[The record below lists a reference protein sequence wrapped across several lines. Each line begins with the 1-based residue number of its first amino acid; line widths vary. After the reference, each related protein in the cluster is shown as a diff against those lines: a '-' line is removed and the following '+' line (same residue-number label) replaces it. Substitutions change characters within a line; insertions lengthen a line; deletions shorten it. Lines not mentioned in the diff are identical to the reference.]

1 MSTAANRDDDPLAA
15 WESLLQAHARVSDEL
30 ARELKNER
38 DLELSW
44 YEVLLHLS
52 TAPGRR
58 LRLQDLATKVLYSR
72 SGLTR
77 LVDRLA
83 TAGLV
88 TREPC
93 EEDRRGTW
101 AVLTPEGL
109 RTFRR
114 AAPTHLRGIET
125 HFISKLSAHE
135 IAVIRSAMRRIAHR
149 A

>member
-1 MSTAANRDDDPLAA
+1 MSIAAHRYDEPLAA
-15 WESLLQAHARVSDEL
+15 WEAFLQAHARVSDEL
-30 ARELKNER
+30 ARDLKKER

-52 TAPGRR
+52 SAPGRR
-58 LRLQDLATKVLYSR
+58 LRLQDLATRVLYSR

-83 TAGLV
+83 SAGLV

-101 AVLTPEGL
+101 ALLTPEGL

-114 AAPTHLRGIET
+114 AAPTHQRGVED
-125 HFISKLSAHE
+125 HFIAKLSDHE
-135 IAVIRSAMRRIAHR
+135 IAVITSAMKRIAEH

>member
-1 MSTAANRDDDPLAA
+1 
-15 WESLLQAHARVSDEL
+15 L

-114 AAPTHLRGIET
+114 SAPIHLRGIET
-125 HFISKLSAHE
+125 HFISKLSDHE
-135 IAVIRSAMRRIAHR
+135 IAVIKSAMRRIAQG